1 MQKQKSNRRC
11 LKRKLPEA
19 TTPETLSTS
28 TVTPT
33 EFATPPSVEMDNG
46 YGTTPR
52 RAHAD
57 NRVRKKSGACDKKNP
72 KYTDLINELKN
83 KILIEQEPA
92 TVLITRVLFIYFL
105 FIYLFKTWYFLLI
118 PNACHSI
125 DCCLLNFFVI
135 L

>member
-33 EFATPPSVEMDNG
+33 EFATPPSVEMDHG

-52 RAHAD
+52 RGHAD
-57 NRVRKKSGACDKKNP
+57 NREFKEKS
-72 KYTDLINELKN
+72 
-83 KILIEQEPA
+83 QEPA
-92 TVLITRVLFIYFL
+92 TKNTPSGKITNIW
-105 FIYLFKTWYFLLI
+105 I
-118 PNACHSI
+118 
-125 DCCLLNFFVI
+125 
-135 L
+135 